1 MSNNWWGK
9 SLVSSRYVSI
19 IRRDGVIHQVHET
32 GTVSKGTNES
42 ERVTKDDPR
51 VPRAAC
57 LSCGKKKPVG
67 CEVCFSKVSW
77 GDYKVFEKMVLSRND
92 MGYSEKQI
100 ADMLG
105 VKDSVVEDVLGK
117 IYPSVKVQKII
128 KSIVEGEG
136 NERV

>member
-9 SLVSSRYVSI
+9 SLVSNKYVSI
-19 IRRDGVIHQVHET
+19 IRRDGVIHQAHET
-32 GTVSKGTNES
+32 GTVSKKPSRE
-42 ERVTKDDPR
+42 VKDDPR

-67 CEVCFSKVSW
+67 CGVCFSKISW
-77 GDYKVFEKMVLSRND
+77 DDYKVFEKMVVSRND

-117 IYPSVKVQKII
+117 IYPTVEVQKII
-128 KSIVEGEG
+128 KSIVEGEKH
-136 NERV
+136 ERI